1 MNMSKILDFIFGNN
15 YDEIETYYD
24 DEYFI
29 QIKNSMVNKS
39 NDTDNVKADNFDG
52 FEKTNFGVV
61 SFNNAVMFYVI
72 GNNISKQDYSNE

>member
-1 MNMSKILDFIFGNN
+1 MSKIIDFIFGSD
-15 YDEIETYYD
+15 DEIDTYYD

-29 QIKNSMVNKS
+29 QIKNSMAN
-39 NDTDNVKADNFDG
+39 NTEDTESIKTDNFDG
-52 FEKTNFGVV
+52 LDKTNFGVV

>member
-1 MNMSKILDFIFGNN
+1 MSKIMDLIFGNN

-61 SFNNAVMFYVI
+61 SFNNAVMF
-72 GNNISKQDYSNE
+72 

>member
-1 MNMSKILDFIFGNN
+1 MSKIIDFIFGSD
-15 YDEIETYYD
+15 DEIDTYYD

-29 QIKNSMVNKS
+29 QIKNSMAN
-39 NDTDNVKADNFDG
+39 NTEDTESKKTDNFDG
-52 FEKTNFGVV
+52 LDKTNFGVV

>member
-1 MNMSKILDFIFGNN
+1 MSKIMDFIFCNN